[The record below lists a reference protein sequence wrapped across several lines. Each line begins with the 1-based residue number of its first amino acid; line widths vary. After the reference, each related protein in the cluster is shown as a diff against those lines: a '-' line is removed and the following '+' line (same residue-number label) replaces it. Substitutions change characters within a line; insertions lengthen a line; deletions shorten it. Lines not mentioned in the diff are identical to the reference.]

1 MAKNDDWDADDLDDE
16 IENGNSGDTA
26 DAEDSARSRRL
37 LFGALK
43 IIVSLA
49 LLGGAAVF
57 LFAPEKIP
65 APVMDKLKQASPV
78 VKQARHR
85 VESVISKITD
95 GDKPTAPAPAA
106 VAPVSKPPVNFA
118 QKRTAP
124 AEQSPAASEVKET
137 APLQNSTPQP
147 QQKRFNLRGY
157 GKIPDLL
164 TAIAGNPSLKDT
176 LLKADVYTFEQL
188 PKLRPFV
195 QSFILQWAQ
204 ADSPEA
210 IEQLAGV
217 PFKTFENQVLVELLP
232 FTTFRRAKLTPSY
245 DANLIK
251 ETPTDA
257 ASTLFMYLKPIVDEQ
272 QTTQEKLAFVEPVST
287 FLLYRCGRDADCLAS
302 WDLLLDM
309 LDLSD
314 YKDQLKQW

>member
-118 QKRTAP
+118 QKRACGAEPCRFRSQRNGSASKQHSSTA
-124 AEQSPAASEVKET
+124 T
-137 APLQNSTPQP
+137 
-147 QQKRFNLRGY
+147 
-157 GKIPDLL
+157 
-164 TAIAGNPSLKDT
+164 
-176 LLKADVYTFEQL
+176 
-188 PKLRPFV
+188 
-195 QSFILQWAQ
+195 
-204 ADSPEA
+204 
-210 IEQLAGV
+210 
-217 PFKTFENQVLVELLP
+217 KTV
-232 FTTFRRAKLTPSY
+232 
-245 DANLIK
+245 
-251 ETPTDA
+251 
-257 ASTLFMYLKPIVDEQ
+257 
-272 QTTQEKLAFVEPVST
+272 
-287 FLLYRCGRDADCLAS
+287 
-302 WDLLLDM
+302 
-309 LDLSD
+309 
-314 YKDQLKQW
+314 